1 MGGKPHWADRSS
13 KDWYLI
19 NPEAK
24 QPSQVVISNTGLLP
38 EVDAHLEVAAT
49 AAPVAITKHRSL
61 PYYIQ
66 SVVLVGAVL
75 SAGGCLVLTR
85 SFHLFTL
92 YALAVPIYLA
102 VILALSLKVEGR
114 RYALDRLVTGLIVS
128 TFALALFPLISVLQT
143 VITNG
148 LARFDLA
155 FFVKTMQ
162 GVFGEMIGGSMHA
175 IVGTLIITA
184 ITALISIPIGVL
196 AAVFLVEYGPS
207 TRFSRAFA
215 TTLRFFVDVM
225 TGIPSIVAGLFAY
238 SLFSLSF
245 LYGVGARAG
254 LIGAVA
260 LTVLMIPI
268 VVRNTEEMLQL
279 VGRDLREASYA
290 LGVPKWRTIIKIVIP
305 TASGGIA
312 TGVTLAIARVVGETA
327 PLLVTVGTA
336 VGLNLNPFAG
346 RMATLPYFTY
356 ISYMQPGV
364 PPQHGIERAWAGA
377 LVLIVLVM
385 ALNLLA
391 RLVAAAFA
399 PKK

>member
-1 MGGKPHWADRSS
+1 MA
-13 KDWYLI
+13 
-19 NPEAK
+19 
-24 QPSQVVISNTGLLP
+24 SQVG
-38 EVDAHLEVAAT
+38 
-49 AAPVAITKHRSL
+49 PVEITEHRSL
-61 PYYIQ
+61 PYYTQ
-66 SVVLVGAVL
+66 SIVLIIA
-75 SAGGCLVLTR
+75 LVLAG
-85 SFHLFTL
+85 SFLAITDSFNLFTL
-92 YALAVPIYLA
+92 YALAVPIYLG
-102 VILALSLKVEGR
+102 ILLPLSIRIEGR
-114 RYALDRLVTGLIVS
+114 RYAIDRLATGIIVS

-148 LARFDLA
+148 AARFDVA
-155 FFVKTMQ
+155 FFTQTMH
-162 GVFGEMIGGSMHA
+162 GVFGDMLGGSFHA

-184 ITALISIPIGVL
+184 VTAVISIPIGVL
-196 AAVFLVEYGPS
+196 AAVFLVEYGDESPM
-207 TRFSRAFA
+207 SRTFA
-215 TTLRFFVDVM
+215 RALRFFVDVM

-238 SLFSLSF
+238 SVFSLSF
-245 LYGVGARAG
+245 FYGVGARAG
-254 LIGAVA
+254 FIGAVA

-279 VGRDLREASYA
+279 VARDLREASYA
-290 LGVPKWRTIIKIVIP
+290 LGVPKWRTILKVVIP

-312 TGVTLAIARVVGETA
+312 TGVTLAIARVIGETA

-336 VGLNLNPFAG
+336 VGLNLNPFSG

-377 LVLIVLVM
+377 LVLILLVM

-391 RLVAAAFA
+391 RLVAAYFA

>member
-1 MGGKPHWADRSS
+1 MATQRSRNEFVL
-13 KDWYLI
+13 D
-19 NPEAK
+19 PEAHL
-24 QPSQVVISNTGLLP
+24 PSQVVTSHSGLLP
-38 EVDAHLEVAAT
+38 EVDAHLEMASQVG
-49 AAPVAITKHRSL
+49 PVEITEHRSL
-61 PYYIQ
+61 PYYTQ
-66 SVVLVGAVL
+66 SIVLIIA
-75 SAGGCLVLTR
+75 LVLAG
-85 SFHLFTL
+85 SFLAITDSFNLFTL
-92 YALAVPIYLA
+92 YALAVPIYLG
-102 VILALSLKVEGR
+102 ILLPLSIRIEGR
-114 RYALDRLVTGLIVS
+114 RYAIDRLATGIIVS

-148 LARFDLA
+148 AARFDVA
-155 FFVKTMQ
+155 FFTQTMH
-162 GVFGEMIGGSMHA
+162 GVFGDMLGGSFHA

-184 ITALISIPIGVL
+184 VTAVISIPIGVL
-196 AAVFLVEYGPS
+196 AAVFLVEYGDESPM
-207 TRFSRAFA
+207 SRTFA
-215 TTLRFFVDVM
+215 RALRFFVDVM

-238 SLFSLSF
+238 SVFSLSF
-245 LYGVGARAG
+245 FYGVGARAG
-254 LIGAVA
+254 FIGAVA

-279 VGRDLREASYA
+279 VARDLREASYA
-290 LGVPKWRTIIKIVIP
+290 LGVPKWRTILKVVIP

-312 TGVTLAIARVVGETA
+312 TGVTLAIARVIGETA

-336 VGLNLNPFAG
+336 VGLNLNPFSG

-377 LVLIVLVM
+377 LVLILLVM

-391 RLVAAAFA
+391 RLVAAYFA

>member
-1 MGGKPHWADRSS
+1 MDQKQTKTTKRFILD
-13 KDWYLI
+13 
-19 NPEAK
+19 PEAPI
-24 QPSQVVISNTGLLP
+24 PSNVVTSHAGLLP
-38 EVDAHLEVAAT
+38 EVDAHIEIASQ
-49 AAPVAITKHRSL
+49 AAPVEITKQRSL
-61 PYYIQ
+61 PYHIQ
-66 SVVLVGAVL
+66 SIVLVIAIVT
-75 SAGGCLVLTR
+75 AGLFLLFTNT
-85 SFHLFTL
+85 FNLFTL
-92 YALAVPIYLA
+92 YALAVPIYLGI
-102 VILALSLKVEGR
+102 ILALSIKVEGR
-114 RYALDRLVTGLIVS
+114 RYALNRLVTGVIVS

-148 LARFDLA
+148 AARFDLT
-155 FFVKTMQ
+155 FFTHTMR
-162 GVFGEMIGGSMHA
+162 GVFGEMMGGSFHA
-175 IVGTLIITA
+175 IAGTLIITA
-184 ITALISIPIGVL
+184 ITAAISIPIGIM
-196 AAVFLVEYGPS
+196 AAVFLVEYGKDSPFA
-207 TRFSRAFA
+207 RIFSKA
-215 TTLRFFVDVM
+215 LRFFVDVM

-238 SLFSLSF
+238 SVFSLSF
-245 LYGVGARAG
+245 FYGVGARAG

-290 LGVPKWRTIIKIVIP
+290 LGVPKWRTILKIVIP

-336 VGLNLNPFAG
+336 VGLNLNPFDG

-364 PPQHGIERAWAGA
+364 PPQYGIERAWAGA
-377 LVLIVLVM
+377 LVLILLVM

-391 RLVAAAFA
+391 RMIAAYFA

>member
-1 MGGKPHWADRSS
+1 MGGKPHWGDRPSHS
-13 KDWYLI
+13 WYLI

-24 QPSQVVISNTGLLP
+24 RPSQVVTSYTGLLP
-38 EVDAHLEVAAT
+38 EVDAHLEVAA
-49 AAPVAITKHRSL
+49 AAEPVEITKHHSL

-75 SAGGCLVLTR
+75 AAGVFLFLTN
-85 SFHLFTL
+85 SFNLFAL
-92 YALAVPIYLA
+92 YALAVPIYLG
-102 VILALSLKVEGR
+102 VILALSIKVEGQ

-128 TFALALFPLISVLQT
+128 TFALALFPLISVLET

-155 FFVKTMQ
+155 FFTKTMQ
-162 GVFGEMIGGSMHA
+162 GVFGEMIGGSFHA
-175 IVGTLIITA
+175 IAGTLLITA
-184 ITALISIPIGVL
+184 ITALISIPIGVM

-207 TRFSRAFA
+207 TKFSRMFA
-215 TTLRFFVDVM
+215 AALRFFVDVM

-268 VVRNTEEMLQL
+268 VVRNTEEMLTL
-279 VGRDLREASYA
+279 VARDLREASYA
-290 LGVPKWRTIIKIVIP
+290 LGVPKWRTILKVVIP

-336 VGLNLNPFAG
+336 VGLNLNPFEG

-377 LVLIVLVM
+377 LVLIILVM

-391 RLVAAAFA
+391 RLVAASFA